1 MTRTDFR
8 RAAAPVNWP
17 RRIAEHLESI
27 DPGNPAHDLALIRH
41 VAKGGKLA
49 EFMDIQRARVLLR
62 GARNEWDMVTP
73 DGQTALIKALEAK
86 SACASDGHSPV

>member
-1 MTRTDFR
+1 MIRTDFR
-8 RAAAPVNWP
+8 RTVPAINWP
-17 RRIAEHLESI
+17 RRIAEHLASI

-73 DGQTALIKALEAK
+73 DGQTALIKALEHQT
-86 SACASDGHSPV
+86 ACASDG